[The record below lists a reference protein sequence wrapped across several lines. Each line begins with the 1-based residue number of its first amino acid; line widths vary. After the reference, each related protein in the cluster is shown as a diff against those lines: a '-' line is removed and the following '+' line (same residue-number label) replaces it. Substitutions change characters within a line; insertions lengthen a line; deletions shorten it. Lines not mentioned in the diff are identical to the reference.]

1 MTSEMR
7 ELLTDFKAAARI
19 GHPESLAAAFEALAA
34 LPEIAG
40 NAPLD
45 EAFLDKAILPLGK
58 ALAKGSFDSPV
69 LQPFTKHPLTA
80 VRAAAAA
87 ALAGRMLQGDEIAK
101 TLCETLNRDRR
112 EEVRDALAAGLRQA
126 SDDQLAAL
134 LEVVTIWINS
144 ERSRPRQVGLKA
156 LPRLAAAY
164 PAECL
169 ALIESLRDDSDPQ
182 TRKALAEAI
191 RELAEQGLA
200 TEFLD
205 VMMQWAGAETP
216 PAWVIARA
224 LSGSWAAQHPDR
236 ALAIL
241 AQIAG
246 GAEAN
251 KQIGNAIRAL
261 ERNGAGESVG
271 AALDAWKESGQP
283 ELQALAR
290 QLAKK

>member
-1 MTSEMR
+1 VTSELR

-45 EAFLDKAILPLGK
+45 EAFLDKAILPLGN
-58 ALAKGSFDSPV
+58 ALAKGNFDNLV

-80 VRAAAAA
+80 VRAVAAA
-87 ALAGRMLQGDEIAK
+87 ALGRRMLAGDETVK
-101 TLCETLNRDRR
+101 KLCETLSRDPR
-112 EEVRDALAAGLRQA
+112 EEVRNALAAGLRQA
-126 SDDQLAAL
+126 GDDQVGTL
-134 LEVVTIWINS
+134 LKVVTEWINS
-144 ERSRPRQVGLKA
+144 DHAKTQQVALRA
-156 LPRLAAAY
+156 LPRLAVGY

-169 ALIESLRDDSDPQ
+169 SLIEPLRDNSDLQ

-191 RELAEQGLA
+191 RQLAEQGLEKELLQML
-200 TEFLD
+200 TE
-205 VMMQWAGAETP
+205 WAQTETP

-224 LSGSWAAQHPDR
+224 LSGSWAAEYPDR
-236 ALAIL
+236 AITIL

-251 KQIGNAIRAL
+251 KQIGSAIGAL
-261 ERNGAGESVG
+261 ERNGAGESVA
-271 AALDAWKESGQP
+271 AALDAWKESGQS